1 MKNTTDNLRA
11 VGSSRLVLLFREG
24 IAFRFWHHY
33 GKPHGTAVRLL
44 RCKPG
49 LFGVRLWDGGLYLG
63 AWWTIRLELV
73 CIHITRFQQNGMGRR
88 TQNSADT
95 TDHL

>member
-1 MKNTTDNLRA
+1 MKNTTASPVEQQRI
-11 VGSSRLVLLFREG
+11 VLLFRES

-33 GKPHGTAVRLL
+33 GKPHGTAVRLI

-49 LFGVRLWDGGLYLG
+49 LFGVRLWEGGLYLG

-73 CIHITRFQQNGMGRR
+73 CVHINRFQQNSDYPHQHS
-88 TQNSADT
+88 T
-95 TDHL
+95 

>member
-1 MKNTTDNLRA
+1 MIEAENSPHTTDTPK
-11 VGSSRLVLLFREG
+11 GCQQRLVLLFRDG
-24 IAFRFWHHY
+24 IALRFWHHY

-49 LFGVRLWDGGLYLG
+49 LFGVRIWEGGLYLG

-73 CIHITRFQQNGMGRR
+73 CVHINRFQQNAKAE
-88 TQNSADT
+88 QP
-95 TDHL
+95 